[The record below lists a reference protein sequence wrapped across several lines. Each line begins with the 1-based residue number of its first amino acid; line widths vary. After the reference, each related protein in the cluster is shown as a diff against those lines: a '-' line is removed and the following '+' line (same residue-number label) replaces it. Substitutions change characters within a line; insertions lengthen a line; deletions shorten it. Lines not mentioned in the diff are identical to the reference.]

1 MIYTVR
7 PLFKPDEYEEANKYL
22 ADKYFGLHSIFKT
35 FIASMTMTGTSDLN
49 DPYKLVQEI
58 FRRTYGINS
67 PQIANFIIL
76 QDFVTETL
84 ADTLLNYMKNVG
96 VNMSI
101 MNFVPSSI
109 SIPMMFKTGNLSPWD
124 PNKKWNLFDEDTS
137 ELDHIYNPLNRFLH
151 THLILENTNNLSFL
165 SALLRSGVIDS
176 KEVESNPKKL
186 YIKLLPC
193 NNFNKVLNIAN
204 AIFRY
209 Y

>member
-1 MIYTVR
+1 MIYTIR
-7 PLFKPDEYEEANKYL
+7 PLFKPYEDEEANKYL
-22 ADKYFGLHSIFKT
+22 AEKYFGQHGVFKT
-35 FIASMTMTGTSDLN
+35 FVASMTETSGLN

-58 FRRTYGINS
+58 FRSTYGINS
-67 PQIANFIIL
+67 PQMANFIIL

-96 VNMSI
+96 INMSI
-101 MNFVPSSI
+101 MDFVPSSI
-109 SIPMMFKTGNLSPWD
+109 SIPMMFKTGNLSRWD
-124 PNKKWNLFDEDTS
+124 ANKRWNLFDENMS
-137 ELDHIYNPLNRFLH
+137 ELDYISNPLNGFLH
-151 THLILENTNNLSFL
+151 MHLILENTNNLSFL
-165 SALLRSGVIDS
+165 SALLRAGAISS
-176 KEVESNPKKL
+176 KELENNSEKL